1 MRKIGITGQS
11 GFIGSHIFNTLGL
24 YPSEFERVDFRRSFF
39 DDEDLLDE
47 FVANCNVIIHLA
59 GLNRHNDSE
68 VIFNTNL
75 KLTQKLVASL
85 ERTRSQAHV
94 IFSSTSQEE
103 NDNLYGR
110 SKKES
115 RLLLSNWAES
125 AGVRFSGL
133 VIPNVYGPFGEP
145 YYNSVIATFCYQ
157 LTHDESSKIEI
168 DRELKLIYVSELV
181 DQILGFI
188 RENDNSHIRV
198 LEYSTQI
205 KVSEVFELLRNFRIE
220 YFENGIIPRF
230 NSKFELNLFNT
241 FRSYI
246 DISNYYPIKFTLHT
260 DDRGSFS
267 EIIRVGEGQGGQ
279 TSFSTT
285 VPGVTRGNHFHTR
298 KIERF
303 AVIKG
308 EALIQLR
315 KIGTTETIDLYL
327 SGDSPAYVDMPIWY
341 AHNIKNIGSEELYT
355 IFWIN
360 EFFDIND
367 PDTFFEAV

>member
-1 MRKIGITGQS
+1 MRKIGITGQN
-11 GFIGSHIFNTLGL
+11 GFIGCHIYNTLGL
-24 YPSEFERVDFRRSFF
+24 NPNDFERIDFKRSFF
-39 DDEDLLDE
+39 DQEDLLDE
-47 FVANCNVIIHLA
+47 FVSCCDVIIHLA
-59 GLNRHNDSE
+59 GLNRHNDPE
-68 VIFNTNL
+68 VIFHTNI
-75 KLTQKLVASL
+75 KLTQRLVESL
-85 ERTRSQAHV
+85 ERTASNAHV

-115 RLLLSNWAES
+115 RLLLSNWAKS
-125 AGVRFSGL
+125 SGGRFSGL

-145 YYNSVIATFCYQ
+145 YYNSVIATFCHQ
-157 LTHDESSKIEI
+157 FTHGEAPKIEI
-168 DRELKLIYVSELV
+168 DRELRLIYVSELV
-181 DQILGFI
+181 DQILSFI
-188 RENDNSHIRV
+188 RENDNTHIRV
-198 LEYSTQI
+198 IEHSAQI
-205 KVSEVFELLRNFRIE
+205 KVSEVFELLNNFSNE
-220 YFENGIIPRF
+220 YFEKGTIPRF
-230 NSKFELNLFNT
+230 KSRFELNLFNT

-246 DISNYYPIKFTLHT
+246 DINKYFPIKFTLHT

-315 KIGTTETIDLYL
+315 KIGTTDTIDLYL
-327 SGDSPAYVDMPIWY
+327 TGDNPAYVDMPIWY

-367 PDTFFEAV
+367 PDTFFEIV